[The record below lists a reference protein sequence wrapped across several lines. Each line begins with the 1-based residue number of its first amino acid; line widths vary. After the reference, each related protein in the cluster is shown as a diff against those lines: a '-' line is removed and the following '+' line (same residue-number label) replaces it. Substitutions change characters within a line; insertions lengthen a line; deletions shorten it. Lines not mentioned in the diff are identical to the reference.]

1 MYSTNSSKCGR
12 KSSFCDVRWPSL
24 PGNPH
29 LIQFFAYTEG
39 HTGDSRVELAAS
51 REPLLKLTCV
61 KWASVLSLHAGRV
74 TPGPLHHFLCLCNR
88 ETASAYARLFLQ
100 TTEVKLQRR
109 ALSPE
114 ALRHM
119 DPVKFTSRKA
129 KFSQI
134 NSDDL
139 IFNHTPLS
147 SPNLLL
153 SHELLVYS

>member
-61 KWASVLSLHAGRV
+61 KWASVRSLHAGRV
-74 TPGPLHHFLCLCNR
+74 VPGPLHHFLCLCNR

-100 TTEVKLQRR
+100 TTEVSCSEGLYLLRR
-109 ALSPE
+109 LDIWTQLNSPLE
-114 ALRHM
+114 KQSFPR
-119 DPVKFTSRKA
+119 
-129 KFSQI
+129 
-134 NSDDL
+134 L
-139 IFNHTPLS
+139 IQMT
-147 SPNLLL
+147 
-153 SHELLVYS
+153 